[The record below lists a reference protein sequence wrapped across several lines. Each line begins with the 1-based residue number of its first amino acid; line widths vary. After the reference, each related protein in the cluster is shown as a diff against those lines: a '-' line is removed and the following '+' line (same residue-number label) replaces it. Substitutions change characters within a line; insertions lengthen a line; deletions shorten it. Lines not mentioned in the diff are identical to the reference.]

1 MREQLR
7 TMTDGKPTQTRGEHA
22 NSTQKGPRRLL
33 GSNPE
38 PSCLMADTRTFAD
51 VRNTILSAH
60 ENTETKEKVAFY
72 NTWAESY
79 EQLQNALLHTSPAR
93 KREPLFWMWRVGQ
106 GWSLDMFVF
115 LQLKKMG
122 FRHFVGVDGSEGML
136 NLAKKPG
143 LFQEVKQCMLGQDP
157 LPVQDESYDV
167 VVIVGGLSFGNVPV
181 PVIKELWQATKPGGF
196 VCMTT
201 RGNIDNLEYKAEL
214 ERVIQSMEEEK
225 KWHRVSVT
233 VVDEWE
239 KAVSELE
246 SGYIP
251 GVIYLYQ
258 RT

>member
-1 MREQLR
+1 
-7 TMTDGKPTQTRGEHA
+7 
-22 NSTQKGPRRLL
+22 
-33 GSNPE
+33 
-38 PSCLMADTRTFAD
+38 MADTRTFAD

-79 EQLQNALLHTSPAR
+79 EQDTAILDYRAPFLAAECVASHFTSEKERAII
-93 KREPLFWMWRVGQ
+93 
-106 GWSLDMFVF
+106 LDVACGTG
-115 LQLKKMG
+115 LVSRHLKKMG